1 MMNSHNDSAVKIVNL
16 SKEIKGH
23 KILKDIHLEVS
34 RGKICGI
41 VGRNGSGKTM
51 LFKVIAGLIRPTSGM
66 VEIFGD
72 PITSGKFP
80 KNIGLLL
87 DKNGLLPHYS
97 GLENLKLLA
106 SINQIISLEEIKR
119 TLEIVGLDPEDKRP
133 TKYYSLGM
141 KQRLGIAQAIM
152 EKPSLL
158 ILDEPMNGLDEDGV
172 ADIRNLIKN
181 LKTQNVTI
189 LLSSH
194 NSEDI
199 NLLCDEVYKM
209 DKGCLSALN
218 NRKSEFTPHT

>member
-1 MMNSHNDSAVKIVNL
+1 MKSHNDSAVKIEHLN
-16 SKEIKGH
+16 KEIKGH
-23 KILKDIHLEVS
+23 TILNDIHLEVG
-34 RGKICGI
+34 RGKVCGI

-51 LFKVIAGLIRPTSGM
+51 LFKVIAGLIRPTSGV
-66 VEIFGD
+66 VEIFGE

-97 GLENLKLLA
+97 ALENLKLLA
-106 SINQIISLEEIKR
+106 SINQLISLEEIKR
-119 TLEIVGLDPEDKRP
+119 TLEMVGLDPEDKRP

-152 EKPSLL
+152 EKPNLL
-158 ILDEPMNGLDEDGV
+158 ILDEPMNGLDEEGV
-172 ADIRNLIKN
+172 ADIRNLIQN
-181 LKTQNVTI
+181 LKRQNVTI

-199 NLLCDEVYKM
+199 NLLCDEVYQM
-209 DKGCLSALN
+209 DKGRLRAWHRFKQS
-218 NRKSEFTPHT
+218 